1 MDHPDRHRSWGFRLV
16 SLRSGE
22 ALRTGSTVAA
32 RSARGRLPEW
42 GVTRDPNPTSA
53 SATESTTAWAPTW
66 PASRFGVLCDELL
79 TRFRMIEAAG
89 PIEWAHSNRH
99 TGIRHHPL
107 VLHR

>member
-1 MDHPDRHRSWGFRLV
+1 
-16 SLRSGE
+16 
-22 ALRTGSTVAA
+22 
-32 RSARGRLPEW
+32 
-42 GVTRDPNPTSA
+42 
-53 SATESTTAWAPTW
+53 
-66 PASRFGVLCDELL
+66 VLCDELL